1 MSMPEGNA
9 ETILY
14 VSDLRRSTRFYETVL
29 GFAFDGYLTAENAIF
44 QDPDAEGEFACA
56 ALRARGLNVN
66 LVPGDPVGQGVGGAV
81 GHVVN
86 VPELDALH
94 AAVQAAGAEP
104 SEIEEHSW
112 GVREFTVLDP
122 DGYAWTL
129 RAKTEA
135 RGEQAGAR
143 SRGEITGYVSAGDF
157 QRAAREQNLTVQEY
171 LDKVW
176 GTNTAT
182 LSDFSEGVFNEAAR
196 FGVFDKPVRRV
207 VEIGTGVGM
216 HVPTVTRRC
225 QPESYESYEPE
236 RGWAAWL
243 AREYGVVSH
252 DCDGVSLRQTAT
264 ASVDLVHAHAVFVA
278 LLFLTSVQ
286 YFREIARIL
295 RPGGHA
301 VFDILSE
308 ASMPEEAV
316 DTWLKSEWRWPVVLN
331 KDFVA
336 GFFQRRDCQFVGDF
350 LVPAFDE
357 QGVCQTNYLVFKKL

>member
-1 MSMPEGNA
+1 MSEANA
-9 ETILY
+9 EAILY
-14 VSDLRRSTRFYETVL
+14 VSDLRRSTRFYEAVL
-29 GFAFDGYLTAENAIF
+29 GFAFEGYFTADNALVMD
-44 QDPDAEGEFACA
+44 QDAQGEFACA
-56 ALRARGLNVN
+56 TLRARGLTVN
-66 LVPGDPVGQGVGGAV
+66 LVPADPAGLGVGAGV

-104 SEIEEHSW
+104 SAIEEQPW
-112 GVREFTVLDP
+112 GFREFTVSDP
-122 DGYAWTL
+122 DGYTWTL
-129 RAKTEA
+129 RTKTDA
-135 RGEQAGAR
+135 RGDQAAAR
-143 SRGEITGYVSAGDF
+143 GRGEITGYVSAGDF
-157 QRAAREQNLTVQEY
+157 QKAAQEQNLTVQEY

-176 GTNTAT
+176 GTDTAT
-182 LSDFSEGVFNEAAR
+182 LSDFSEGVFTQAAR
-196 FGVFDKPVRRV
+196 FGVFDRPVRRV

-243 AREYGVVSH
+243 TREYGVVSH

-286 YFREIARIL
+286 YFREITRIL

-301 VFDILSE
+301 VFDILSV

-316 DTWLKSEWRWPVVLN
+316 DAWLASEWRWPVVLN
-331 KDFVA
+331 KDHVA
-336 GFFQRRDCQFVGDF
+336 GFFLRRGCAFVGDF

-357 QGVCQTNYLVFKKL
+357 QGVCQTNYLIFKKL